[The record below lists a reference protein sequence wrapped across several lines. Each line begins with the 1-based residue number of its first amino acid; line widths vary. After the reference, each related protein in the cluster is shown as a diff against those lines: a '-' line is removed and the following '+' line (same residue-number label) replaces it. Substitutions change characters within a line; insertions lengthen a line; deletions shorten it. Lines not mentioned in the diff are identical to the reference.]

1 MYRRTFLGRVAGGL
15 LVWRLVARAQ
25 APQRLAII
33 GFLANLSSRDTKWSL
48 DAFRAGLRDLGY
60 VDGQNITI
68 DARYAEGDPERLPAL
83 AAELVAAKPDV
94 IVAAGLQAARALE
107 NATTTVPVV
116 LAVVS
121 DPIAAGLVPSLSHPG
136 GNLTGLAFQN
146 PELTGKRLELLR
158 DVLPSARL
166 IAVLSDRTMG
176 DNAGESEALDAA
188 SALGF
193 TAKIYA
199 VQSAADFGPA
209 LQAIRR
215 DKADGLIVLASPFL
229 NANRKSLLQI
239 VAQNHLPATYE
250 VRAFVEDGGLM
261 SYGPSFSQMYRRSA
275 TYVDKILKGA
285 KPSDLP
291 MEQPTKFE
299 LVVNVQTA
307 KALGLTIP
315 QSLMLRAD
323 EVIQQ

>member
-1 MYRRTFLGRVAGGL
+1 MYRRTFLASVVGGL
-15 LVWRLVARAQ
+15 LVWPLAARAQ
-25 APQRLAII
+25 SPQKRAII
-33 GFLANLSSRDTKWSL
+33 GFLANLSSNDTKWSL
-48 DAFRAGLRDLGY
+48 DGLRAGLQELGY
-60 VDGQNITI
+60 VEGQNITI
-68 DARYAEGDPERLPAL
+68 DARYAQGDVDRLPAL

-94 IVAAGLQAARALE
+94 IVTAGLQAARALK
-107 NATTTVPVV
+107 NATRTVPVV
-116 LAVVS
+116 LAVAS
-121 DPIAAGLVPSLSHPG
+121 DPVAAGLVPSLSHTG

-158 DVLPSARL
+158 EVVPSARR

-176 DNAGESEALDAA
+176 DHAGESEALDAA

-199 VQSAADFGPA
+199 VKSAADLGPA
-209 LQAIRR
+209 FQAIRQ

-261 SYGPSFSQMYRRSA
+261 SYGPSFVQMYRRSA

-299 LVVNVQTA
+299 LVINLKA
-307 KALGLTIP
+307 ANALGLTVP
-315 QSLMLRAD
+315 QSLLLRAD
-323 EVIQQ
+323 ELIQ

>member
-1 MYRRTFLGRVAGGL
+1 MYRRTFLGSVAGGL
-15 LVWRLVARAQ
+15 LVWPLAARAQ
-25 APQRLAII
+25 APPRRAVI
-33 GFLANLSSRDTKWSL
+33 GFLANLSSNDTKWSL
-48 DAFRAGLRDLGY
+48 DGFRAGLEDLGY
-60 VDGQNITI
+60 VDGENIII
-68 DARYAEGDPERLPAL
+68 DARYAEGDLERLPAL
-83 AAELVAAKPDV
+83 AAELVAARPDV
-94 IVAAGLQAARALE
+94 IVTAGVQAARALKD
-107 NATTTVPVV
+107 ATRTVPVV

-121 DPIAAGLVPSLSHPG
+121 DPVAAGLVPSLPHPG

-158 DVLPSARL
+158 EVVPSARR

-176 DNAGESEALDAA
+176 DHAAESEALDAA

-199 VQSAADFGPA
+199 VKSAADLGAAF
-209 LQAIRR
+209 QAIRR
-215 DKADGLIVLASPFL
+215 DKADGLIVLASPLL

-239 VAQNHLPATYE
+239 VTQSHLPATYE

-261 SYGPSFSQMYRRSA
+261 SYGPSFVQMYRRSA
-275 TYVDKILKGA
+275 AYVDKILKGA

-299 LVVNVQTA
+299 LVLNIQAA

-315 QSLMLRAD
+315 QSLVLRAD
-323 EVIQQ
+323 EVIQ